1 MDDLISRQA
10 AIDAVKERITFA
22 KAIRQNG
29 DVYNLFESENAEL
42 EKAIANIKN
51 LPSAEKTG
59 WILVEDMLPS
69 DCDCDWVL
77 AQIQEDNGYLWIP
90 RVMEYRKAKD
100 DWYDDGSLGWLKDHN
115 GAFKVVAWMPI
126 LPHMIEEG
134 E

>member
-22 KAIRQNG
+22 KAIRPNG

-59 WILVEDMLPS
+59 RWRYQGD
-69 DCDCDWVL
+69 
-77 AQIQEDNGYLWIP
+77 
-90 RVMEYRKAKD
+90 RKKPMYA
-100 DWYDDGSLGWLKDHN
+100 WFFCSNCGSYIGEPTKYCSEC
-115 GAFKVVAWMPI
+115 GCR
-126 LPHMIEEG
+126 MIEEG